1 MDSRGQAVDEAD
13 RQLPNVN
20 KYRKVEEATTDKER
34 VKKGKCGRSGK
45 KRVVCVKVCV
55 GRRVTGDEKIIAGEL
70 ATGDGEM
77 ELVYPPLVKHV
88 RFT

>member
-1 MDSRGQAVDEAD
+1 MRRKDNWQ
-13 RQLPNVN
+13 NVN
-20 KYRKVEEATTDKER
+20 KYCKLRLRLVEEATTDKER